1 MRALCI
7 CVAATALVV
16 SRPDV
21 RAEVPVSVF
30 FGSLHSHT
38 GLSDGSGTPAEAYTR
53 ARDVAR
59 LDFFAI
65 TEHNHAD
72 AGSIAT
78 NHALYTGPGSLS
90 LIPTANSFVEEGVF
104 VALYGQEFSS
114 ISKGNHVNVI
124 DAPEVIDVAN
134 GDFRALLQNWLPL
147 HLDTQGQPPLLLL
160 NHPTLGPDSKEYG
173 IDDFPTTA
181 AWLAALEPRAPLI
194 NLINGPSDAPGTH
207 LPPGDPAEDEF
218 RRYLNLGLHVAPTAD
233 QDNHKPNW
241 GDSTDARTAI
251 LAPSLTKAALLT
263 AMRQR
268 RAYATRDP
276 NLRIVYRLSN
286 QFMGS
291 RIQGAAV
298 PMPGAPLPIS
308 VEITD
313 DDEPT
318 AAYVIEVFS
327 DQVGGPINATP
338 SRTAAVT
345 GNGTHMVSGVTYAGG
360 QQFFY
365 LRVKQG
371 GVDTAWTAPVW
382 LEPIGGG
389 GESPEF
395 SISLVVDPQAE
406 TARITNTGS
415 SPTALTGWRLVS
427 VRGNQ
432 VFDQFPAGFSLAPGA
447 SVTVISGPTA
457 KAGAGFLLWTNDNI
471 WNNSGDPGRLI
482 DADGEVVTETS

>member
-1 MRALCI
+1 VRALCI
-7 CVAATALVV
+7 CVVATALVV

-21 RAEVPVSVF
+21 RADAPVSVF
-30 FGSLHSHT
+30 FGNLHSHT
-38 GLSDGSGTPAEAYTR
+38 ALSDGSGTPSEAYSR

-72 AGSIAT
+72 AGSIAA
-78 NHALYTGPGSLS
+78 NPILYTGPGSLS
-90 LIPTANSFVEEGVF
+90 LIPTANSFVEEGEF

-124 DAPEVIDVAN
+124 DAPAVIDVPN
-134 GDFRALLQNWLPL
+134 GDFRALIQDWLPL

-160 NHPTLGPDSKEYG
+160 NHPTLGPDNKEYG

-181 AWLAALEPRAPLI
+181 AWLAALDPRAPLI
-194 NLINGPSDAPGTH
+194 NLMNGPSDTPGTH
-207 LPPGDPAEDEF
+207 LPPGDPSEDEY

-276 NLRIVYRLSN
+276 NLRVVYRLN
-286 QFMGS
+286 NELMGS

-298 PMPGAPLPIS
+298 PLPGAALTVSLQIA
-308 VEITD
+308 D

-327 DQVGGPINATP
+327 DQVGGPVSATP
-338 SRTAAVT
+338 TRTAAVT
-345 GNGTHMVSGVTYAGG
+345 GNGTHMVSGVTYVGG

-382 LEPIGGG
+382 LEPLGGG
-389 GESPEF
+389 DGSGEF
-395 SISLVVDPQAE
+395 SMSLVVDPQAE

-415 SPTALTGWRLVS
+415 SATTLTGWRLVS

-432 VFDQFPAGFSLAPGA
+432 VFDQFPSGFSLAPGA
-447 SVTVISGPTA
+447 SVTVTSGPAA
-457 KAGAGFLLWTNDNI
+457 KTGAGFLLWTNDNI
-471 WNNSGDPGRLI
+471 WNNSGDPGRLL
-482 DADGEVVTETS
+482 DADGELVTETS

>member
-7 CVAATALVV
+7 CIAAAALVA

-21 RAEVPVSVF
+21 RADVPVSVF

-38 GLSDGSGTPAEAYTR
+38 GLSDGSGTPSEAYTR

-59 LDFFAI
+59 VDFFAI

-90 LIPTANSFVEEGVF
+90 LIPTANSFVEEGAF

-124 DAPEVIDVAN
+124 DAPAVIDVPN
-134 GDFRALLQNWLPL
+134 GDFRALIQDWLPL

-160 NHPTLGPDSKEYG
+160 NHPSLGPDEKEYG

-181 AWLAALEPRAPLI
+181 AWLAAMDPRAPLI
-194 NLINGPSDAPGTH
+194 NLINGPSDSSGTH
-207 LPPGDPAEDEF
+207 MPAGAPTEDEY

-251 LAPSLTKAALLT
+251 LAPSLTKAALLA

-276 NLRIVYRLSN
+276 NLRVIYRLKN
-286 QFMGS
+286 ELMGS

-298 PMPGAPLPIS
+298 PVPGTALPLS

-313 DDEPT
+313 DDEPA
-318 AAYVIEVFS
+318 AAYVIEVFA
-327 DQVGGPINATP
+327 DEVGGPISAAP
-338 SRTAAVT
+338 ARTAAVT
-345 GNGTHMVSGVTYAGG
+345 GNGTHTVSGVTYSGG

-365 LRVKQG
+365 LRVKQS

-382 LEPIGGG
+382 LEPLGGG
-389 GESPEF
+389 GEPSEF
-395 SISLVVDPQAE
+395 SLSLVVDPQAE
-406 TARITNTGS
+406 TALITNTGS
-415 SPTALTGWRLVS
+415 SPAALTGWRLVS

-432 VFDQFPAGFSLAPGA
+432 VFDQFPAGFSLVPGA
-447 SVTVISGPTA
+447 SVTVTSGPAA
-457 KAGAGFLLWTNDNI
+457 KAGLGFLLWTKDNI

-482 DADGEVVTETS
+482 DPDGVVVVETS